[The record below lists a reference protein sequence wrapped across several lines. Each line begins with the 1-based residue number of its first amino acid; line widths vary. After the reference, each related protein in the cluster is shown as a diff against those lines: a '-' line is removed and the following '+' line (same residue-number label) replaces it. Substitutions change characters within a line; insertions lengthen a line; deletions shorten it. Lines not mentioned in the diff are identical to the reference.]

1 VEALKNI
8 CGVSVLPSEEYHSYE
23 EFNIR
28 KYQQRY
34 STSNETASRNI
45 MQKKDA
51 DSSAGKNDDSA
62 VETTETPQAH
72 NEKESTEVIDEGGEN

>member
-8 CGVSVLPSEEYHSYE
+8 CGVSVLPAEEYHSYE

-34 STSNETASRNI
+34 SASNETASRNI

-51 DSSAGKNDDSA
+51 DSSAEKNDA
-62 VETTETPQAH
+62 VEITETPEA
-72 NEKESTEVIDEGGEN
+72 NNIAEPAEVVDEGGEN